1 MLDRAAT
8 EIDADKADD
17 EGAAMI
23 PPMPRADLVSG
34 AAPARFAMLGADGN
48 IEDDDAID
56 DEDADAEVAA
66 PPPPPRLPAVPAD
79 LRMASASQSTSLI
92 RVTEMQTD
100 DDDEDDSGDN
110 NDFEDGLRR
119 TRKFDS
125 SMRFAIF
132 AAINCSTVAGR

>member
-8 EIDADKADD
+8 EIEADKADD
-17 EGAAMI
+17 EGAAMMPPM
-23 PPMPRADLVSG
+23 PPMPRADLKSE
-34 AAPARFAMLGADGN
+34 AAPARFAMLGADGKV
-48 IEDDDAID
+48 DDDAA
-56 DEDADAEVAA
+56 ADAEVAA
-66 PPPPPRLPAVPAD
+66 PMPPPRLPVVPAD
-79 LRMASASQSTSLI
+79 RRMASASQSTSLI

-100 DDDEDDSGDN
+100 DDDEDDSGDD

-119 TRKFDS
+119 TRKFDT